1 MSSHQFLCHDGGA
14 CIDRPSKFRIV
25 NQGVTADDLTQRKK
39 IHENL
44 HSSTPLGSSCHD
56 SFLDKQKVVSF
67 WHGLLAKGMSQL
79 KWVKHSHT
87 GPLLKKGG
95 LIPYDDKKLNSQG
108 CSCCF

>member
-1 MSSHQFLCHDGGA
+1 M
-14 CIDRPSKFRIV
+14 
-25 NQGVTADDLTQRKK
+25 NQNVSADDSTQRKK

-87 GPLLKKGG
+87 GPHLKKGG
-95 LIPYDDKKLNSQG
+95 SSHMMTKN
-108 CSCCF
+108 